1 MKERYNMD
9 KAHTTQRTSRLNWQ
23 LCRFALLLFTL
34 ALVAACA
41 RMGNPDGGWYDETPP
56 RVVGASPTEKAT
68 GVKTR
73 KLHIRF
79 NEFIKIENAT
89 ENVVV
94 SPPQLESPDIKAGG
108 KSIDI
113 ELKDSLKANTTYTV
127 DFSDAITDNNE
138 GNPLGNYTYSFS
150 TGEHIDTMEVSGWV
164 LAAEN
169 LEPVKGILVGL
180 YANLADSAFRT
191 QPMLRVAKTDGRGH
205 FVIRGIAP
213 GKYRVYALQDVD
225 GDYHLTQKGEEMAF
239 NREIIVPSSKPDVRQ
254 DTLWRDS
261 LRIDSISRVSYTHFL
276 PDNIMLRA
284 FTHVQTDRFFTKA
297 ERTLPECFSLVFT
310 AGSNELPQLR
320 GLNFNNAERAFIV
333 MPTAKKDTITYWIKD
348 SALINQDTLRMQMQ
362 YWSTDTTGQ
371 LRMKQDTI
379 EVLAKTPYAKRLKEK
394 QKKAEEWKKAQ
405 DKAQKKGEPFE
416 TIMRP
421 EALKVEVK
429 VNNSIAPDENVRIEL
444 PTPLQS
450 LDSTKVHLYSKR
462 DTLWYEARYRI
473 RVREGGDSLAPV
485 GTNLLHKRWLELQA
499 EWKPGV
505 EYSFELDSLALTDI
519 YGTTSGKIKQGF
531 KVREDKEFATLAVS
545 LTALTDSNVVV
556 QLLNGQ
562 DAVVKQTRALAGTA
576 NFYYLQPA
584 TYYLRLFV
592 DRNGNGRW
600 DTGDFYRGEEPE
612 TVYYFPEEIECKANW
627 DATRTW
633 NPTAK
638 PLNEQKPG
646 KITKQKPDKGKSI
659 KRRNRERAREL
670 GIPLPPDLK

>member
-94 SPPQLESPDIKAGG
+94 SPPQLETPDIKAGG

-276 PDNIMLRA
+276 PDNITLRA

-462 DTLWYEARYRI
+462 DTLWYEARYRL

-670 GIPLPPDLK
+670 GIPLPPELK

>member
-1 MKERYNMD
+1 MKERNNTD
-9 KAHTTQRTSRLNWQ
+9 KAHSTQRTRRLNWQ
-23 LCRFALLLFTL
+23 LCRFALLLLTL
-34 ALVAACA
+34 TLVAACA

-56 RVVGASPTEKAT
+56 RVVGASPAEKAT

-261 LRIDSISRVSYTHFL
+261 LRIDSISRVGYTHFL

-416 TIMRP
+416 TEMRP

-462 DTLWYEARYRI
+462 DTLWYEARYRL

-670 GIPLPPDLK
+670 GIPLPPELK

>member
-23 LCRFALLLFTL
+23 LCRFALLLLTL
-34 ALVAACA
+34 TLVAACA

-429 VNNSIAPDENVRIEL
+429 VNNSIAPDENVRIDL

-462 DTLWYEARYRI
+462 DTLWYEARYRL
-473 RVREGGDSLAPV
+473 RVREGADSLAPV

-638 PLNEQKPG
+638 PLNERKPG

-670 GIPLPPDLK
+670 GIPLPPELK

>member
-23 LCRFALLLFTL
+23 LCRFALLLLTL
-34 ALVAACA
+34 TLVAACA

-429 VNNSIAPDENVRIEL
+429 VNNSIAPDENVRIDL

-473 RVREGGDSLAPV
+473 RVREGADSLAPV

-519 YGTTSGKIKQGF
+519 YGTASGKIKQGF

-670 GIPLPPDLK
+670 GIPLPPELK

>member
-9 KAHTTQRTSRLNWQ
+9 KAHSTQRTRRLNWQ

-56 RVVGASPTEKAT
+56 RVVGASPAEKAT
-68 GVKTR
+68 SVKTR

-94 SPPQLESPDIKAGG
+94 SPPQLETPDIKAGG

-284 FTHVQTDRFFTKA
+284 FTHIQTDRFFTKA

-416 TIMRP
+416 TEMRP

-462 DTLWYEARYRI
+462 DTLWYEARYRL
-473 RVREGGDSLAPV
+473 RVREGADSLAPV

-519 YGTTSGKIKQGF
+519 YGTASGKIKQGF

-670 GIPLPPDLK
+670 GIPLPPELK

>member
-1 MKERYNMD
+1 MD

-276 PDNIMLRA
+276 PDNITLRA
-284 FTHVQTDRFFTKA
+284 FTHIQTDRFFTKA

-320 GLNFNNAERAFIV
+320 GLNFSNAERAFIV

-416 TIMRP
+416 TEMRP

-462 DTLWYEARYRI
+462 DTLWYEARYRL

-670 GIPLPPDLK
+670 GIPLPPELK

>member
-1 MKERYNMD
+1 MKERNNTD
-9 KAHTTQRTSRLNWQ
+9 KAHSTQRTRRLNWQ
-23 LCRFALLLFTL
+23 LCRFALLLLTL
-34 ALVAACA
+34 TLVAACA

-56 RVVGASPTEKAT
+56 RVVGASPAEKAT

-225 GDYHLTQKGEEMAF
+225 GDYHLTQKGEQMAF
-239 NREIIVPSSKPDVRQ
+239 NREVIVPSSKPDVRQ

-261 LRIDSISRVSYTHFL
+261 LRIDSISRVGYTHFL

-379 EVLAKTPYAKRLKEK
+379 EVLAKMPYAKRLKEK

-462 DTLWYEARYRI
+462 DTLWYEARYRL
-473 RVREGGDSLAPV
+473 RVREGADSLAPV

-670 GIPLPPDLK
+670 GIPLPPELK

>member
-94 SPPQLESPDIKAGG
+94 SPPQLETPDIKAGG

-276 PDNIMLRA
+276 PDNITLRA
-284 FTHVQTDRFFTKA
+284 FTHIQTDRFFTKA

-379 EVLAKTPYAKRLKEK
+379 EFLAKTPYAKRLKEK

-659 KRRNRERAREL
+659 NRRNRERALEL
-670 GIPLPPDLK
+670 GIPLPPNLK

>member
-1 MKERYNMD
+1 MKERNNTD
-9 KAHTTQRTSRLNWQ
+9 KAHSTQRTRRLNWQ

-34 ALVAACA
+34 TLVAACA

-225 GDYHLTQKGEEMAF
+225 GDYHLTQKGEQMAF
-239 NREIIVPSSKPDVRQ
+239 NREVIVPSSKPDVRQ

-379 EVLAKTPYAKRLKEK
+379 EVLSKTPYAKRLKEK

-462 DTLWYEARYRI
+462 DTLWYEARYRL
-473 RVREGGDSLAPV
+473 RVREGGYSLAPV

-670 GIPLPPDLK
+670 GIPLPPELK

>member
-1 MKERYNMD
+1 MKERNNTD
-9 KAHTTQRTSRLNWQ
+9 KAHSTQRTRRLNWQ
-23 LCRFALLLFTL
+23 LCRFALLLLTL
-34 ALVAACA
+34 TLVAACA

-276 PDNIMLRA
+276 PDNITLRA

-320 GLNFNNAERAFIV
+320 GLNFNNAERAFIA

-379 EVLAKTPYAKRLKEK
+379 EVLSKTPYAKRLKEK

-659 KRRNRERAREL
+659 KRRNRERALEL

>member
-1 MKERYNMD
+1 MKERNNTD
-9 KAHTTQRTSRLNWQ
+9 KAHSTQRTRRLNWQ
-23 LCRFALLLFTL
+23 LCRFALLLLTL
-34 ALVAACA
+34 TLVAACA

-56 RVVGASPTEKAT
+56 RVVGASPAEKAT

-164 LAAEN
+164 LAADN

-362 YWSTDTTGQ
+362 YWSTDTTEQ

-416 TIMRP
+416 TEMRP

-670 GIPLPPDLK
+670 GIPLPPELK

>member
-1 MKERYNMD
+1 MKERNNTD
-9 KAHTTQRTSRLNWQ
+9 KAHSTQRTRRLNWQ
-23 LCRFALLLFTL
+23 LCRFALLLLTL
-34 ALVAACA
+34 TLVAACA

-164 LAAEN
+164 LAADN

-225 GDYHLTQKGEEMAF
+225 GDYHLTQKGEQMAF
-239 NREIIVPSSKPDVRQ
+239 NREVIVPSSKPDVRQ

-276 PDNIMLRA
+276 PDNITLRA

-379 EVLAKTPYAKRLKEK
+379 EILSKTPYAKRLKEK

-416 TIMRP
+416 TEMRP

-444 PTPLQS
+444 PTPLLS

-462 DTLWYEARYRI
+462 DTLWYEARYRL
-473 RVREGGDSLAPV
+473 RVREGADSLAPV

-670 GIPLPPDLK
+670 GIPLPPELK

>member
-94 SPPQLESPDIKAGG
+94 SPPQLETPDIKAGG

-276 PDNIMLRA
+276 PDNITLRA

-297 ERTLPECFSLVFT
+297 ERTQPECFSLVFT

-379 EVLAKTPYAKRLKEK
+379 EILSKTPYAKRLKEK

-462 DTLWYEARYRI
+462 DTLWYEARYRL
-473 RVREGGDSLAPV
+473 RVREGADSLAPV

>member
-1 MKERYNMD
+1 MD

-94 SPPQLESPDIKAGG
+94 SPPQLETPDIKAGG

-276 PDNIMLRA
+276 PDNITLRA

-297 ERTLPECFSLVFT
+297 ERTQPECFSLVFT

-379 EVLAKTPYAKRLKEK
+379 EILSKTPYAKRLKEK

-462 DTLWYEARYRI
+462 DTLWYEARYRL
-473 RVREGGDSLAPV
+473 RVREGADSLAPV

>member
-150 TGEHIDTMEVSGWV
+150 TGEHIDTMEVSGWI

-416 TIMRP
+416 TIMHP

-462 DTLWYEARYRI
+462 DTLWYEARYRL
-473 RVREGGDSLAPV
+473 RVREGADSLAPI

-670 GIPLPPDLK
+670 GIPLPPELK

>member
-94 SPPQLESPDIKAGG
+94 SPPQLETPDIKAGG

-276 PDNIMLRA
+276 PDNITLRA

-310 AGSNELPQLR
+310 AGNNELPVLR
-320 GLNFNNAERAFIV
+320 GLNFNNAERAFIA

-659 KRRNRERAREL
+659 KRRNRERALEL

>member
-379 EVLAKTPYAKRLKEK
+379 EILSKTPYAKRLKEK

-670 GIPLPPDLK
+670 GIPLPPELK

>member
-150 TGEHIDTMEVSGWV
+150 TGEHIDTMEVSGWI

-225 GDYHLTQKGEEMAF
+225 GDYHLTQKGEQMAF
-239 NREIIVPSSKPDVRQ
+239 NREVIVPSSKPDVRQ

-416 TIMRP
+416 TIMHP

-462 DTLWYEARYRI
+462 DTLWYEARYRL
-473 RVREGGDSLAPV
+473 RVREGADSLAPI

-556 QLLNGQ
+556 QLLNEQ

-670 GIPLPPDLK
+670 GIPLPPELK

>member
-1 MKERYNMD
+1 MKERNNTD
-9 KAHTTQRTSRLNWQ
+9 KAHSTQRTRRLNWQ

-34 ALVAACA
+34 TLVAACA

-225 GDYHLTQKGEEMAF
+225 GDYHLTQKGEQMAF
-239 NREIIVPSSKPDVRQ
+239 NREVIVPSSKPDVRQ

-261 LRIDSISRVSYTHFL
+261 LRIDSISRVGYTHFL

-371 LRMKQDTI
+371 LHMKQDTI

-416 TIMRP
+416 TEMRP

-462 DTLWYEARYRI
+462 DTLWYEARYRL

-519 YGTTSGKIKQGF
+519 YGTASGKIKQGF

-638 PLNEQKPG
+638 QLNEQKPG

-659 KRRNRERAREL
+659 KRRNRERALEL
-670 GIPLPPDLK
+670 GIPLPPELR

>member
-56 RVVGASPTEKAT
+56 RVVGASPAEKAT

-164 LAAEN
+164 LAADN

-379 EVLAKTPYAKRLKEK
+379 EILSKTPYAKRLKEK

-429 VNNSIAPDENVRIEL
+429 VNNSIAPDENMRIEL

-556 QLLNGQ
+556 QLLNEQ

-670 GIPLPPDLK
+670 GIPLPPELK

>member
-284 FTHVQTDRFFTKA
+284 FTHIQTDRFFTKA

-348 SALINQDTLRMQMQ
+348 SALINKDTLRMQMQ
-362 YWSTDTTGQ
+362 YWTTDTTGQ

-416 TIMRP
+416 TEMRP

-462 DTLWYEARYRI
+462 DTLWYEARYRL
-473 RVREGGDSLAPV
+473 RVREGADSLAPV

-519 YGTTSGKIKQGF
+519 YGTASGKIKQGF

-659 KRRNRERAREL
+659 KRRNRERALEL

>member
-1 MKERYNMD
+1 MKERNNTD
-9 KAHTTQRTSRLNWQ
+9 KAHSTQRTRRLNWQ
-23 LCRFALLLFTL
+23 LCRFALLLLTL
-34 ALVAACA
+34 TLVAACA

-56 RVVGASPTEKAT
+56 RVVGASPAEKAT

-164 LAAEN
+164 LAADN

-225 GDYHLTQKGEEMAF
+225 GDYHLTQKGEQMAF
-239 NREIIVPSSKPDVRQ
+239 NREVIVPSSKPDVRQ

-261 LRIDSISRVSYTHFL
+261 LRIDSISRVGYTHFL

-462 DTLWYEARYRI
+462 DTLWYEARYRL

-670 GIPLPPDLK
+670 GIPLPPELK

>member
-56 RVVGASPTEKAT
+56 RVVGASPAEKAT
-68 GVKTR
+68 SVKTR

-164 LAAEN
+164 LAADN

-379 EVLAKTPYAKRLKEK
+379 EILSKTPYAKRLKEK

-462 DTLWYEARYRI
+462 DTLWYEARYRL
-473 RVREGGDSLAPV
+473 RVREGADSLAPV

-659 KRRNRERAREL
+659 KRRNRERALEL

>member
-94 SPPQLESPDIKAGG
+94 SPPQLETPDIKAGG

-276 PDNIMLRA
+276 PDNITLRA
-284 FTHVQTDRFFTKA
+284 FTHIQTDRFFTKA

-310 AGSNELPQLR
+310 AGNNELPQLR

-379 EVLAKTPYAKRLKEK
+379 EFLAKTPYAKRLKEK

-462 DTLWYEARYRI
+462 DTLWYEARYRL
-473 RVREGGDSLAPV
+473 RVREGADSLAPV

-505 EYSFELDSLALTDI
+505 EYSFELDSLAFTDI

-670 GIPLPPDLK
+670 GIPLPPELK

>member
-9 KAHTTQRTSRLNWQ
+9 KAHSTQRTRRLNWQ
-23 LCRFALLLFTL
+23 LCRFALLLLTL
-34 ALVAACA
+34 TLVAACA

-56 RVVGASPTEKAT
+56 RVVGASPAEKAT

-164 LAAEN
+164 LAADN

-239 NREIIVPSSKPDVRQ
+239 NREVIIPSSKPDVRQ

-333 MPTAKKDTITYWIKD
+333 MPTDKKDTITYWIKD

-444 PTPLQS
+444 PTPLLS

-462 DTLWYEARYRI
+462 DTLWYEARYRL
-473 RVREGGDSLAPV
+473 RVREGADSLAPV

-505 EYSFELDSLALTDI
+505 EYSFELDSLAFTDI

-670 GIPLPPDLK
+670 GIPLPPELK

>member
-1 MKERYNMD
+1 MKERNNTD
-9 KAHTTQRTSRLNWQ
+9 KAHSTQRTRRLNWQ
-23 LCRFALLLFTL
+23 LCRFALLLLTL
-34 ALVAACA
+34 TLVAACA

-164 LAAEN
+164 LAADN

-225 GDYHLTQKGEEMAF
+225 GDYHLTQKGEQMAF
-239 NREIIVPSSKPDVRQ
+239 NREVIVPSSKPDVRQ

-261 LRIDSISRVSYTHFL
+261 LRIDSISRVGYTHFL

-310 AGSNELPQLR
+310 AGNNELPVLR

-379 EVLAKTPYAKRLKEK
+379 EILSKTPYAKRLKEK

-462 DTLWYEARYRI
+462 DTLWYEARYRL
-473 RVREGGDSLAPV
+473 RVREGADSLAPV

-670 GIPLPPDLK
+670 GIPLPPELK

>member
-225 GDYHLTQKGEEMAF
+225 GDYHLTQKGEQMAF

-462 DTLWYEARYRI
+462 DTLWYEARYRL
-473 RVREGGDSLAPV
+473 RVREGADSLAPV

-556 QLLNGQ
+556 QLLNEQ

-638 PLNEQKPG
+638 PLNEQKHG
-646 KITKQKPDKGKSI
+646 KITKQKPHKGKSI

-670 GIPLPPDLK
+670 GIPLPPELK

>member
-310 AGSNELPQLR
+310 AGNNELPQLR

-444 PTPLQS
+444 PTPLLS

-462 DTLWYEARYRI
+462 DTLWYEARYRL
-473 RVREGGDSLAPV
+473 RVREGADSLAPV

-638 PLNEQKPG
+638 LLNEQKPG

-659 KRRNRERAREL
+659 KRRNRERALEL
-670 GIPLPPDLK
+670 GIPLPPELK

>member
-94 SPPQLESPDIKAGG
+94 SPPQLETPDIKAGG

-276 PDNIMLRA
+276 PDNITLRA
-284 FTHVQTDRFFTKA
+284 FTHIQTDRFFTKA

-379 EVLAKTPYAKRLKEK
+379 EFLAKTPYAKRLKEK

-519 YGTTSGKIKQGF
+519 YGTASGKIKQGF

-670 GIPLPPDLK
+670 GIPLPPELK

>member
-1 MKERYNMD
+1 MKERNNTD

-225 GDYHLTQKGEEMAF
+225 GDYHLTQKGEQMAF

-276 PDNIMLRA
+276 PDNITLRA
-284 FTHVQTDRFFTKA
+284 FTHIQTDRFFTKA

-462 DTLWYEARYRI
+462 DTLWYEARYRL
-473 RVREGGDSLAPV
+473 RVREGADSLAPI

-556 QLLNGQ
+556 QLLNEQ

-670 GIPLPPDLK
+670 GIPLPPELK

>member
-34 ALVAACA
+34 ALVTACA

-276 PDNIMLRA
+276 PDNITLRA
-284 FTHVQTDRFFTKA
+284 FTHIQTDRFFTKA

-444 PTPLQS
+444 PTPLLS

-659 KRRNRERAREL
+659 KRRNRERALEL

>member
-1 MKERYNMD
+1 MKERNNTD
-9 KAHTTQRTSRLNWQ
+9 KAHSTQRTRRLNWQ
-23 LCRFALLLFTL
+23 LCRFALLLLTL
-34 ALVAACA
+34 TLVAACA

-56 RVVGASPTEKAT
+56 RVVGASPAEKAT

-225 GDYHLTQKGEEMAF
+225 GDYHLTQKGEQMAF
-239 NREIIVPSSKPDVRQ
+239 NREVIVPSSKPDVRQ

-379 EVLAKTPYAKRLKEK
+379 EILSKTPYAKRLKEK

-462 DTLWYEARYRI
+462 DTLWYEARYRL
-473 RVREGGDSLAPV
+473 RVREGADSLAPV

-505 EYSFELDSLALTDI
+505 EYSFELDSLAFTDI

-670 GIPLPPDLK
+670 GIPLPPELK

>member
-94 SPPQLESPDIKAGG
+94 SPPQLETPDIKAGG

-276 PDNIMLRA
+276 PDNITLRA

-462 DTLWYEARYRI
+462 DTLWYEARYRL
-473 RVREGGDSLAPV
+473 RVREGADSLAPI

-556 QLLNGQ
+556 QLLNEQ

-670 GIPLPPDLK
+670 GIPLPPELK

>member
-23 LCRFALLLFTL
+23 LCRFALLLLTL
-34 ALVAACA
+34 TLVAACA

-56 RVVGASPTEKAT
+56 RVVGASPAEKAT

-371 LRMKQDTI
+371 LHMKQDTI

-416 TIMRP
+416 TEMRP

-462 DTLWYEARYRI
+462 DTLWYEARYRL
-473 RVREGGDSLAPV
+473 RVREGADSLAPV

-670 GIPLPPDLK
+670 GIPLPPELK

>member
-1 MKERYNMD
+1 MKERNNTD
-9 KAHTTQRTSRLNWQ
+9 KAHSTQRTRRLNWQ
-23 LCRFALLLFTL
+23 LCRFALLLLTL
-34 ALVAACA
+34 TLVAACA

-56 RVVGASPTEKAT
+56 RVVGASPAEKAT

-261 LRIDSISRVSYTHFL
+261 LRIDSISRVGYTHFL

-379 EVLAKTPYAKRLKEK
+379 EILSKTPYAKRLKEK

-462 DTLWYEARYRI
+462 DTLWYEARYRL
-473 RVREGGDSLAPV
+473 RVREGADSLAPV

-576 NFYYLQPA
+576 NFYYLQPT

-670 GIPLPPDLK
+670 GIPLPPELK

>member
-276 PDNIMLRA
+276 PDNITLRA

-310 AGSNELPQLR
+310 AGSNELPVLR
-320 GLNFNNAERAFIV
+320 GLNFNNAERAFIA

-416 TIMRP
+416 TEMRP

-462 DTLWYEARYRI
+462 DTLWYEARYRL
-473 RVREGGDSLAPV
+473 RVREGADSLAPV

-519 YGTTSGKIKQGF
+519 YGTKSGKIKQGF

-670 GIPLPPDLK
+670 GIPLPPELK

>member
-23 LCRFALLLFTL
+23 LCRFALLLLTL
-34 ALVAACA
+34 TLVTACA

-56 RVVGASPTEKAT
+56 RVVGASPAEKAT

-164 LAAEN
+164 LAADN

-310 AGSNELPQLR
+310 AGNNELPVLR

-362 YWSTDTTGQ
+362 CWSTDTTGQ

-462 DTLWYEARYRI
+462 DTLWYEARYRL
-473 RVREGGDSLAPV
+473 RVREGADSLAPV

-633 NPTAK
+633 TPTAK

-670 GIPLPPDLK
+670 GIPLPPELK